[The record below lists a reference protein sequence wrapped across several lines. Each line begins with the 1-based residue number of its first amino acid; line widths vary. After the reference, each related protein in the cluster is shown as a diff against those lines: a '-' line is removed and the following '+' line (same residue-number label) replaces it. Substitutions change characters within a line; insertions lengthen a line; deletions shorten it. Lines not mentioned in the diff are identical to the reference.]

1 VRMHKLSL
9 GVLGLFLPLLA
20 GCARPAVVPKPFAF
34 QERENALR
42 DWTLIST
49 KIADSLSDHGLLP
62 PHDPGKPPAPPI
74 MIPGP
79 FYVHVQAPL
88 STFLRQVADAL
99 ESEVLAR
106 GGQVSRSPAN
116 SIVVNLDIQ
125 AVRFDAPA
133 REPGGWLGPWEFQ
146 PRTDWEAMWKATIVT
161 GTSVTLLDEAP
172 IYVRN
177 GDAGFYLSRHLGE
190 IASNQPATSRPIMR
204 MRYDP

>member
-1 VRMHKLSL
+1 MRVNKLYL
-9 GVLGLFLPLLA
+9 GALIIILPLLS

-42 DWTLIST
+42 DWELIST

-74 MIPGP
+74 LMPGQ

-99 ESEVLAR
+99 EAEILAR

-125 AVRFDAPA
+125 AVRFDAPPL
-133 REPGGWLGPWEFQ
+133 ESGGWLGPPVFQ

-161 GTSVTLLDEAP
+161 GTNVTLLTEAP
-172 IYVRN
+172 IYVRA

-190 IASNQPATSRPIMR
+190 IASNLPASYRPIMR